1 MNFPTK
7 LTVLRIILSFV
18 IVFLLLFP
26 FASIGINVPRIGI
39 FGIPVSLV
47 YLISGVIF
55 VVASITDFIDGQY
68 ARKHNMVTDL
78 GKMLDAI
85 ADKVLV
91 NSVLIIL
98 AVQGPVP
105 TIVAVIVII
114 RDIIVDAIKM
124 QAAAK
129 GKVVAAIKSGKWKT
143 ATLMTGLT
151 LAFICNAPFDV
162 YHLQVSTVLLYI
174 AGVLSLI
181 SAIQYFVLNRELIF
195 PKNENS

>member
-7 LTVLRIILSFV
+7 MTVLRIVLSF
-18 IVFLLLFP
+18 IIIFLLLFP
-26 FASIGINVPRIGI
+26 FKDVGIIFPVIQCAGVPIDSLYLTAGI
-39 FGIPVSLV
+39 
-47 YLISGVIF
+47 IF
-55 VVASITDFIDGQY
+55 VIASITDFIDGNY

-91 NSVLIIL
+91 NSVLVIL
-98 AVQGPVP
+98 TAQGYVP
-105 TIVAVIVII
+105 TIVAVIVIL

-143 ATLMTGLT
+143 ATLMVGLT
-151 LAFICNAPFDV
+151 LTFINNFPFEIW
-162 YHLQVSTVLLYI
+162 HLQVSDVLLYI
-174 AGVLSLI
+174 AAILSLV
-181 SAIQYFVLNRELIF
+181 AGVQYFTLNKDLIF
-195 PKNENS
+195 EKEQNS